1 MGITIFNSELLVDK
15 LTADRLRIVSG
26 ATDGFILVSDSNG
39 DITQANPINVL
50 ANIGTTNL
58 TLTNNRALNFDDRTL
73 TFNNVK
79 NFRVLDSG
87 NRVSGDTTLYIQSSK
102 NTANNT
108 LLEIN
113 NLDGNI
119 LKVDSD
125 GSLNILGNTFLSGD
139 NTFGVDLSNQHVFSG
154 SVNINGSILL
164 NNETILS
171 TSDALIEVNLSGST
185 DGVNDIFIL
194 NPEPLQGYPFL
205 FFIGGVLQ
213 NNNQYMISGN
223 TLQTVS
229 PPPSGSTLQSFGLII
244 PGKDRYKNL
253 SITVDNGNNEITSG
267 VKGIINVPFNG
278 QILGWSIITNS
289 IGSAVIDIYRD
300 SFDDFTY
307 PGSSLNSITGVNKPT
322 INSQIKVKSNN
333 LNTWITNINKYDVLT
348 INIDSVVDINYLNF
362 NLYLKDIN

>member
-1 MGITIFNSELLVDK
+1 MSTTIINSNVSVNTLTTGALKIT
-15 LTADRLRIVSG
+15 SG
-26 ATDGFILVSDSNG
+26 ATEGFLLSSDSDGN
-39 DITQANPINVL
+39 ITQVDPVDAA
-50 ANIGTTNL
+50 ANIGTTDL
-58 TLTNNRALNFDDRTL
+58 TLTNNRSLNVDEKTL

-79 NFRVLDSG
+79 NFRILDTG
-87 NRVSGDTTLYIQSSK
+87 NRVSGDTTLYIQSSR
-102 NTANNT
+102 NTPNNT
-108 LLEIN
+108 LLEVN

-119 LKVDSD
+119 LNLDSD
-125 GSLNILGNTFLSGD
+125 GSLKIEGNTSLNGD
-139 NTFGVDLSNQHVFSG
+139 NTFGVGLSNQHVFSG

-164 NNETILS
+164 NNETVLS
-171 TSDALIEVNLSGST
+171 TSDALIEINVSGNT
-185 DGVNDIFIL
+185 DGVNNIFTL

-205 FFIGGVLQ
+205 FYIDGVLQ
-213 NNNQYMISGN
+213 NNNQYSISGN

-253 SITVDNGNNEITSG
+253 SITIDNGNNEITSG

-289 IGSAVIDIYRD
+289 VGSAVIDIYRD
-300 SFDDFTY
+300 SFDNFTY

-322 INSQIKVKSNN
+322 INSQTKVKSTN